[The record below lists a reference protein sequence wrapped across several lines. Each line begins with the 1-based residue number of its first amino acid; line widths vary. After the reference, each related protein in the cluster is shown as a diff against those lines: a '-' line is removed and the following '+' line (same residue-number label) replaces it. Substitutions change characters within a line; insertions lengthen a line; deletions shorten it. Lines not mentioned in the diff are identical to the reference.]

1 MSADGTHV
9 IVGAGH
15 AGGRAAQAM
24 RQYGFEG
31 RILLVGEEPHVPY
44 ERPPLSKEL
53 IVTDAGLE
61 KVRLHDAAW
70 YAENRIELIT
80 GNAAASIDAA
90 AKTVGLADGRTIGF
104 DRLMLTTGARVRKLS
119 VPGADLDGVF
129 YLRTI
134 EDSEAIRRPIAA
146 GTEVAVIGGGFIGL
160 EIAGSAVKRGARVT
174 VLEAADRLMGR
185 SVAPEISD
193 WFARMHRDRG
203 VDLRLGVS
211 VAAIEGGRSATGVRL
226 GDGAVVPA
234 TVVVIGIGILPKI
247 EIAQTAGLAV
257 DNGIVVDDRGRTS
270 HPDIWAAGDVA
281 NQPNAFAGR
290 RLRLESYQNA
300 QDQAAAVARNLC
312 GADEAYEDS
321 LWVWSDQHD
330 VNLQMTGAP
339 ESWDGLLWRGD
350 PDEGRFT
357 VFYMAGG
364 RIVAVNTVNN
374 GREMRPARMLME
386 SGKAVDPAALA
397 DTSVKLLKLARG

>member
-1 MSADGTHV
+1 MDAGRTHV

-24 RQYGFEG
+24 RQCGFEG
-31 RILLVGEEPHVPY
+31 EILLIGEEPHVPY
-44 ERPPLSKEL
+44 ERPPLSKDL

-70 YAENRIELIT
+70 YAENRIELIAA
-80 GNAAASIDAA
+80 NAATSIDTA
-90 AKTVGLADGRTIGF
+90 AKTVGLSDGQAIGF
-104 DRLMLTTGARVRKLS
+104 DGLMLTTGARVRRLP

-134 EDSEAIRRPIAA
+134 EDSAAIRAQIAA

-160 EIAGSAVKRGARVT
+160 EIAGSAARRGARVT

-185 SVAPEISD
+185 SVAPEVAD

-211 VAAIEGGRSATGVRL
+211 IAAIEGGRSATGVRL
-226 GDGAVVPA
+226 GDGSVVPA
-234 TVVVIGIGILPKI
+234 EVVVIGIGILPNI
-247 EIAQTAGLAV
+247 EIAEAAGLAV

-300 QDQAAAVARNLC
+300 QDQAATVARNLC

-330 VNLQMTGAP
+330 INLQMTGAP
-339 ESWDGLLWRGD
+339 ESWDSLLWRGD
-350 PDEGRFT
+350 PDGGRFT

-386 SGKAVDPAALA
+386 SGKVVDPAALA
-397 DTSVKLLKLARG
+397 DMSVKLLKLARG

>member
-1 MSADGTHV
+1 MDAGRTHV

-24 RQYGFEG
+24 RQCGFEG
-31 RILLVGEEPHVPY
+31 KILLIGEEPHVPY
-44 ERPPLSKEL
+44 ERPPLSKDL

-70 YAENRIELIT
+70 YAENRIELIAA
-80 GNAAASIDAA
+80 NAATSIDAA
-90 AKTVGLADGRTIGF
+90 AKTVGLADGQAIGF
-104 DRLMLTTGARVRKLS
+104 DGLMLTTGARVRRLP

-134 EDSEAIRRPIAA
+134 EDSAAIRAQIAA

-160 EIAGSAVKRGARVT
+160 EIAGSAARRGARVT

-185 SVAPEISD
+185 SVAPEVAD

-203 VDLRLGVS
+203 VDLRLNVS
-211 VAAIEGGRSATGVRL
+211 IAAIEGGRSATGVRL
-226 GDGAVVPA
+226 DDGSVVPA
-234 TVVVIGIGILPKI
+234 EVVVIGIGILPNI
-247 EIAQTAGLAV
+247 EIAEAAGLAV

-330 VNLQMTGAP
+330 INLQMTGAP
-339 ESWDGLLWRGD
+339 ESWDSLLWRGD
-350 PDEGRFT
+350 PDGGRFT

-386 SGKAVDPAALA
+386 SGKVVDPAALA
-397 DTSVKLLKLARG
+397 DTSVKLRKLARG

>member
-1 MSADGTHV
+1 MDADRTHV

-31 RILLVGEEPHVPY
+31 RVLLIGEEPHLPY

-70 YAENRIELIT
+70 YAENRIELI
-80 GNAAASIDAA
+80 AAKAATSIDAA

-104 DRLMLTTGARVRKLS
+104 DRLMLTTGARVRRLP
-119 VPGADLDGVF
+119 VPGAGLDGVF

-134 EDSEAIRRPIAA
+134 EDSEAIRAQIAA

-160 EIAGSAVKRGARVT
+160 EIAGSAAKRGAGVT
-174 VLEAADRLMGR
+174 VLEAADRPMGR
-185 SVAPEISD
+185 SVAPEVSD
-193 WFARMHRDRG
+193 WFAGMHRARG

-211 VAAIEGGRSATGVRL
+211 VAAIEGNRAATGVRL
-226 GDGAVVPA
+226 GDGSVVPA
-234 TVVVIGIGILPKI
+234 TVVVIGIGILPNI

-350 PDEGRFT
+350 PDDSRFT

-386 SGKAVDPAALA
+386 SGRIVDPAALA